1 MAIYRKDRVAP
12 YKLELAQYYQEIVR
26 ALEGSEPQ
34 PSLAEHF
41 HCNPDQFKREFT
53 DIDFDRVL
61 RCIDRFA
68 ATVKCLKQ
76 LKTKAAET
84 IHRGR

>member
-1 MAIYRKDRVAP
+1 MAIYRKDHVAP
-12 YKLELAQYYQEIVR
+12 YKLELAEYYHEIVH
-26 ALEGSEPQ
+26 ALDGSEPEAG
-34 PSLAEHF
+34 LAEHF
-41 HCNPDQFKREFT
+41 HRNPDQFKREFT

-76 LKTKAAET
+76 LKAKAADT